1 MIGRP
6 YSKEQ
11 ADETALLMS
20 VDHVADQLFKE
31 DVKRGRV
38 KEEQRDKPLFYDANY
53 IRPARKMIEEAFR
66 NPPKETAKKPEVP
79 GKKTAFG
86 APMSPEAMKKALES
100 MPPAMRA
107 AFEQMTPEER
117 SAAMKMFASR
127 DAPCGNG
134 ARRPF
139 PRDENGKN
147 AGKTEVRSHTVRA
160 ARAQGADRFYTV

>member
-1 MIGRP
+1 MSRTSF
-6 YSKEQ
+6 SK
-11 ADETALLMS
+11 
-20 VDHVADQLFKE
+20 
-31 DVKRGRV
+31 RV

-117 SAAMKMFASR
+117 SAAMKMFASGMR
-127 DAPCGNG
+127 PAGMGRGGRSRGMRMGRMPEKPKFDPIQSALRVRRELIASTQYELDSIVNAFSGG
-134 ARRPF
+134 YLAWAR
-139 PRDENGKN
+139 
-147 AGKTEVRSHTVRA
+147 H
-160 ARAQGADRFYTV
+160 